1 LKHQQRSPEQTIA
14 VIILAAGSSS
24 RLGKPKQLLDFQTE
38 TFIKHTVKT
47 ALQTAC
53 KPIIVVNG
61 FLQEEL
67 NLELENLP
75 VKVVH
80 NPDWEQGIGSS
91 IRAGTTALSK
101 IESSDQID
109 AVLIL
114 LCDQPLITA
123 QHLNQLITQFYL
135 DKRSIAATN
144 YAAIQ
149 GVPAI
154 FGKSLFPILQTLPGD
169 RGAQWLFKEYQDQ
182 LTVVPFKGA
191 AIDVDTEDD
200 YLRLLKLSEEQ

>member
-1 LKHQQRSPEQTIA
+1 MQT
-14 VIILAAGSSS
+14 SCS
-24 RLGKPKQLLDFQTE
+24 
-38 TFIKHTVKT
+38 
-47 ALQTAC
+47 
-53 KPIIVVNG
+53 PIIVVSG
-61 FLQEEL
+61 FLHEEL
-67 NLELENLP
+67 LAETKGFP
-75 VKVVH
+75 VQLIH
-80 NPDWEQGIGSS
+80 NPDWQKGMGSS
-91 IRAGTTALSK
+91 IQTGITALNLL
-101 IESSDQID
+101 ENPDQTD

-123 QHLNQLITQFYL
+123 EHLNKLIAGFYRH
-135 DKRSIAATN
+135 KRSIAATG
-144 YAAIQ
+144 YAETQ

>member
-1 LKHQQRSPEQTIA
+1 M
-14 VIILAAGSSS
+14 
-24 RLGKPKQLLDFQTE
+24 
-38 TFIKHTVKT
+38 
-47 ALQTAC
+47 QTAC

-67 NLELENLP
+67 NLEMENLP

-91 IRAGTTALSK
+91 IRVGTTALSK

-182 LTVVPFKGA
+182 LTVVPFEGA

>member
-67 NLELENLP
+67 NLEMENLP

-80 NPDWEQGIGSS
+80 NPDWEQGICSS

-182 LTVVPFKGA
+182 LTVVPFEGA